1 MAARAL
7 GLILAAA
14 VVASCAAVAR
24 PEATV
29 SELCKADLS
38 APKQGRYKMMLAKAM
53 SIEDE
58 IIALRRELHR
68 RPATMYEEYEAQELV
83 MKTLG
88 ELGIESTKTAI
99 TGVRADLGAAAS
111 TSPTIVVLRADM
123 DALPIHEEADL
134 DFKSEVDG
142 VMHACGHDTHTAVRR
157 RG

>member
-7 GLILAAA
+7 GLILAVAA
-14 VVASCAAVAR
+14 VASCAAVAR
-24 PEATV
+24 SATV
-29 SELCKADLS
+29 AELCKADLS

-111 TSPTIVVLRADM
+111 TSPTIVVLRGDM